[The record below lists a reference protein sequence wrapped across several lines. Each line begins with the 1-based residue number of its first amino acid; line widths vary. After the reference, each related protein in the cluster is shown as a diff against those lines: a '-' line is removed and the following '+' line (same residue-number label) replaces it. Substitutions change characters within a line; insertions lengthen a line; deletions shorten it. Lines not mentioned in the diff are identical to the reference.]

1 MILNLVRLTC
11 RANDENHM
19 RSLLLQ
25 AVSGQPLLLRSLESE
40 EMENRSTVRVRA
52 TLMSTGHLDNLLEQ
66 IVSRLG
72 LEPGVTAECSEMVA
86 AHE

>member
-1 MILNLVRLTC
+1 
-11 RANDENHM
+11 M